1 MGEVILK
8 VNNLKKYYKSGSMFS
23 KKSIVKA
30 LDGVSFELKKGETLG
45 IVGESGCGKSTLAK
59 AIIRLIEPTEGEIIL
74 NNRDFRKLSGRKLK
88 NARKQIKM
96 IFQDPYSSL
105 NPRMTVRD
113 IIGEPLDIAG
123 SYKDIKERNGIIES
137 TMETV
142 GLDLSWA
149 NRYPHEFSGGQRQR
163 LGIAKAI
170 IQRPDVIICDE
181 PVSALDVSIQ
191 AKIINLLL
199 RLQRELNISYIFISH
214 DLGVVKHIADRV
226 IVMYKGRDVEEGD
239 VEEIFEHPTHEYTKR
254 LLSSIPVIQV

>member
-59 AIIRLIEPTEGEIIL
+59 AVIRLIEPTEGEIIL
-74 NNRDFRKLSGRKLK
+74 NNRDFRKLSGRELK
-88 NARKQIKM
+88 NARQQIKM

-105 NPRMTVRD
+105 NPRMTVMD

-123 SYKDIKERNGIIES
+123 SYKDIKERNKIIES
-137 TMETV
+137 TMEMV

-199 RLQRELNISYIFISH
+199 RLQKKLNISYIFISH

>member
-59 AIIRLIEPTEGEIIL
+59 AVIRLIEPTEGEIIL

-137 TMETV
+137 TMEMV

-226 IVMYKGRDVEEGD
+226 IVMYKGRAVEVGD

-254 LLSSIPVIQV
+254 LLLSIPVIQV

>member
-123 SYKDIKERNGIIES
+123 SYKDMKERNGIIES